1 MRIDAL
7 RLIAYGQFTD
17 VNLDLSKGRE
27 GCHLV
32 YGLNEAGKSSA
43 LRALRHMLYGIPER
57 SVDNFIHPYAKMRI
71 GATIRTREGEVFEY
85 IRRKGRGHTLR
96 AADDTSV
103 VEEGELQKLLSGVDV
118 DLFATMFGMGYDDLV
133 RGGRD
138 IVQGGGD
145 SGQLVFAAG
154 SGIVNLTEIQKDLQL
169 QADALFRPSG
179 QKPKINDALGRLS
192 RNRRELREAQLPGRE
207 WVRHDAALQAA
218 LNKKKSVEEEL
229 IVLVRDLNRL
239 QRIWEAL
246 PLIAERRELAGDL
259 AIYGNAPLLPEDFA
273 EERQE
278 LLVKIGIA
286 ETGRDRAVKNIA
298 AHEQAMAALDFDS
311 GLLDRDEPIE
321 EIYRELGSQ
330 RKAAKD
336 RLALETRRNTLLGEA
351 KEILRSLREDLALEQ
366 AERLRI
372 KKNEAVKIQEL
383 GTRYERIITRIED
396 ARDKLP
402 ALSREITD
410 IKKDIEALD
419 APPAVEELRAAVAQ
433 AVEFAPL
440 EKHNR
445 AEQVDIITVRE
456 TIALEQSRLE
466 LGHHH
471 TDALEGLAV
480 PSADTVMVFEER
492 FDLLERRIEDLRGD
506 IATTRRHLQEVER
519 QIETHRLER
528 EVPTEED
535 LQAARE
541 KRDRGWQIILRR
553 LNEDPVLEDEL
564 QVYISA
570 TRGTKNLAEAFEAD
584 LQQADVLS
592 DRLRREADRVA
603 AKASLLADQR
613 TAGGQLAELEEDL
626 VSAAKDIQDLT
637 AEWMTAWQP
646 LGIVPRSPK
655 EMGQWTRR
663 FRSLVE
669 KVNELR
675 IRQTRADALRGDI
688 DAQRSKLVQSL
699 RRSSG
704 LTVAADESL
713 NGLVKRAQ
721 KWVQNAD
728 DLSLKRDQLL
738 RDKARRE
745 RELEA
750 AQSRLEQN
758 EKERREWQ
766 QQWEEAM
773 RSIGLTAHASPA
785 EANAVMDDLRRL
797 FEKLKE
803 AGILEKRIAGID
815 RDSDAFVGQ
824 VDHLVAAV
832 ARDLVGRPP
841 DEAALALYTRLNR
854 SREARSKR
862 ETVQK
867 QLTQERGRLDQARN
881 DILQVETRLR
891 SKCQQAGCSS
901 VDELPEAERRSNRRR
916 QIESDL
922 QKIDARLHKLSAG
935 ATVENF
941 IEEALSLDPDGIAGE
956 IDRLKAAIEDREAA
970 KSVLDQTIGS
980 ERTELSKMD
989 GSARAAEL
997 AEEFQIILGGLD
1009 TDVTHY
1015 ARLKLASKVLSLAIE
1030 RYRDKSQGPLL
1041 KRVSALFN
1049 RITGG
1054 SFAGIRVEFAENG
1067 RPVIVGVRP
1076 GGGDIVTVDGMSDG
1090 TADQLYLALRLAG
1103 LEAYLVDNEPL
1114 PLIVDDILIMFDDD
1128 RAAATLQ
1135 VLSELAHKTQVIFFT
1150 HHRHL
1155 LELAENSLEPSELIL
1170 HTLERSGSVK

>member
-7 RLIAYGQFTD
+7 RLIAYGPFTA
-17 VNLDLSKGRE
+17 VELDLSKGRE

-57 SVDNFIHPYAKMRI
+57 SADNFIHPYAKMRI
-71 GATIRTREGEVFEY
+71 GATIRNHKGDAFEV

-103 VEEGELQKLLSGVDV
+103 VEEAELQRLLSGVNV

-154 SGIVNLTEIQKDLQL
+154 SGIVNLTDIQNDLQL
-169 QADALFRPSG
+169 HADALFRPSG
-179 QKPKINDALGRLS
+179 QKPKINAALGRLS
-192 RNRRELREAQLPGRE
+192 RNRKELREAQLPGQE
-207 WVRHDAALQAA
+207 WLRHDTALTAA
-218 LNKKKSVEEEL
+218 LNKKKTVEEEL
-229 IVLVRDLNRL
+229 IVLLRDLNRL
-239 QRIWEAL
+239 RRIWEAL

-259 AIYGNAPLLPEDFA
+259 ATYGNAVLLPEEFA
-273 EERQE
+273 EERQD

-286 ETGRDRAVKNIA
+286 RTGRDRAVKNIA
-298 AHEQAMAALDFDS
+298 AHEQAIAALDIDS
-311 GLLDRDEPIE
+311 GLLDRAEPIE

-330 RKAAKD
+330 RKAVKD
-336 RLALETRRNTLLGEA
+336 RLALETRRSTLLGEA
-351 KEILRSLREDLALEQ
+351 REILGNLREDLTLEQ

-383 GTRYERIITRIED
+383 GTQYERIKTRIED

-410 IKKDIEALD
+410 IKKDIGALD
-419 APPAVEELRAAVAQ
+419 APPVVEGLRAALAQ
-433 AVEFAPL
+433 AAEFGPL

-445 AEQVDIITVRE
+445 AEQVDIISVRE

-466 LGHHH
+466 LGHHN
-471 TDALEGLAV
+471 TNDLEGLAA
-480 PSADTVMVFEER
+480 PSTDTVMAFEDR
-492 FDLLERRIEDLRGD
+492 FEVLERRIDDLRGD
-506 IATTRRHLQEVER
+506 IGQTRSRLQEVER
-519 QIETHRLER
+519 QIEAHRLER

-553 LNEDPVLEDEL
+553 LNEAPVTEDEL
-564 QVYISA
+564 QAYVAA
-570 TRGTKNLAEAFEAD
+570 TRGTKSLAEAFEAD
-584 LQQADVLS
+584 LQQADAVS

-603 AKASLLADQR
+603 TKARLLADQ
-613 TAGGQLAELEEDL
+613 TAADGQLALLEEDL
-626 VSAAKDIQDLT
+626 VSAEKEKNDLM
-637 AEWMTAWQP
+637 AEWMAAWQP

-655 EMGQWTRR
+655 EMGQWARR
-663 FRSLVE
+663 FRSLTE
-669 KVNELR
+669 KVSEVR
-675 IRQTRADALRGDI
+675 IRQTKSDALKEDI
-688 DAQRSKLVQSL
+688 DAQRLNLVQGL
-699 RRSSG
+699 RGSSG
-704 LTVAADESL
+704 LAVAEDESL
-713 NGLVKRAQ
+713 SGLSKRAQ
-721 KWVQNAD
+721 KWVQDAD
-728 DLSLKRDQLL
+728 DVSLRRDQLL

-758 EKERREWQ
+758 EKERRVWQ
-766 QQWEEAM
+766 QKWEEAV
-773 RSIGLTAHASPA
+773 RSIGLTAKALPA
-785 EANAVMDDLRRL
+785 EANAVMDDLRGL
-797 FEKLKE
+797 FDKLKE
-803 AGILEKRIAGID
+803 AGILEKRIDGID
-815 RDSDAFVGQ
+815 RDREAFVRK

-832 ARDLVGRPP
+832 ARDLAERPS
-841 DEAALALYTRLNR
+841 DEAALELHTRLNW
-854 SREARSKR
+854 SRDARSKL
-862 ETVQK
+862 ETLQK
-867 QLTQERGRLDQARN
+867 QLAQERERLDLASD
-881 DILQVETRLR
+881 DILQVGTRLMN
-891 SKCQQAGCSS
+891 KCKQAGCSS
-901 VDELPEAERRSNRRR
+901 ADELPEAERRSNRRR

-922 QKIDARLHKLSAG
+922 KKIDTRLHKLSAG
-935 ATVENF
+935 ATVVDF
-941 IEEALSLDPDGIAGE
+941 IEEALALDPDGIAGE
-956 IDRLKAAIEDREAA
+956 IDRLTAVIEDRETA
-970 KSVLDQTIGS
+970 KSDLDQTIGG

-997 AEEFQIILGGLD
+997 AEEFQVILGGLD

-1015 ARLKLASKVLSLAIE
+1015 ARLKIASRVLSLAIE
-1030 RYRDKSQGPLL
+1030 RFRDKSQGPLL
-1041 KRVSALFN
+1041 KRASDLFS

-1054 SFAGIRVEFAENG
+1054 SFAGIRAEFAEDG

-1076 GGGDIVTVDGMSDG
+1076 RGGGIVTVEGMSDG

-1103 LEAYLVDNEPL
+1103 LDAYLNNNEPL
-1114 PLIVDDILIMFDDD
+1114 PLILDDILIMFDDD
-1128 RAAATLQ
+1128 RAVATLK
-1135 VLSELAHKTQVIFFT
+1135 VLAELSHKTQVIFFT

-1155 LELAENSLEPSELIL
+1155 AELAEKTIDASELIL
-1170 HTLERSGSVK
+1170 HTLER

>member
-7 RLIAYGQFTD
+7 RLIAYGPFTD
-17 VNLDLSKGRE
+17 VDLDLSKGRE

-32 YGLNEAGKSSA
+32 YGPNEAGKSSA

-71 GATIRTREGEVFEY
+71 GATIRNRKGDVFEV

-96 AADDTSV
+96 AADDMSV
-103 VEEGELQKLLSGVDV
+103 VEEDELQRLLSGVDV
-118 DLFATMFGMGYDDLV
+118 DLFATMFGVGYDDLV

-138 IVQGGGD
+138 IIQGGGD

-154 SGIVNLTEIQKDLQL
+154 SGIVNLTEIQKDLQS

-179 QKPKINDALGRLS
+179 QKPKINEALGRLN

-207 WVRHDAALQAA
+207 WTRHDAALQAA
-218 LNKKKSVEEEL
+218 LNKKKTVEEEL
-229 IVLVRDLNRL
+229 IVLLRDQNRL
-239 QRIWEAL
+239 RRIWEAL
-246 PLIAERRELAGDL
+246 PLIAERRELADDL
-259 AIYGNAPLLPEDFA
+259 ATYGSAILLPEEFA

-298 AHEQAMAALDFDS
+298 AHEQAIAALNIDS
-311 GLLDRDEPIE
+311 GLLDRAESIE

-336 RLALETRRNTLLGEA
+336 RLALETRRNALLGEA
-351 KEILRSLREDLALEQ
+351 REILRSLREDLTLEQ
-366 AERLRI
+366 AEKLRI
-372 KKNEAVKIQEL
+372 QKNEAVKIQEL

-402 ALSREITD
+402 ELSREITD
-410 IKKDIEALD
+410 IKKDIGALD
-419 APPAVEELRAAVAQ
+419 TPPAVEGLRAVLAQ

-440 EKHNR
+440 EKLNR
-445 AEQVDIITVRE
+445 AEQVDIIAARE

-466 LGHHH
+466 LGHHD
-471 TDALEGLAV
+471 TDHLEGLAI
-480 PSADTVMVFEER
+480 PSADTVMVFEDR
-492 FDLLERRIEDLRGD
+492 FDVLERRIDDLREEIGK
-506 IATTRRHLQEVER
+506 TRSRLQEVER

-541 KRDRGWQIILRR
+541 KRDRGWKIILRR
-553 LNEDPVLEDEL
+553 LNQDTVLDDEL
-564 QVYISA
+564 QAYISA
-570 TRGTKNLAEAFEAD
+570 RRGPGNLVEAFEAD
-584 LQQADVLS
+584 LKEADAVS

-603 AKASLLADQR
+603 AKARLLAEKTSADS
-613 TAGGQLAELEEDL
+613 QLVRLEVGL
-626 VSAAKDIQDLT
+626 VSTEKKINDLT
-637 AEWMTAWQP
+637 TEWVAAWQP
-646 LGIVPRSPK
+646 LGIAPRSPK
-655 EMGQWTRR
+655 QMRQWMRR
-663 FRSLVE
+663 FLSLTE
-669 KVNELR
+669 KVSELR
-675 IRQTRADALRGDI
+675 IRQNKTDALKEDI
-688 DAQRSKLVQSL
+688 DAQRSKLVQGLQSA
-699 RRSSG
+699 SG
-704 LTVAADESL
+704 LAVAADESL
-713 NGLVKRAQ
+713 NGLIKRTQ
-721 KWVQNAD
+721 KWVQDAD
-728 DLSLKRDQLL
+728 ELSLRRDRLL
-738 RDKARRE
+738 QDKVRRE
-745 RELEA
+745 RELEIA
-750 AQSRLEQN
+750 RSRLEQN

-766 QQWEEAM
+766 QQWEEAVK
-773 RSIGLTAHASPA
+773 SIGLTAQALPA
-785 EANAVMDDLRRL
+785 EANAVMDEFRSL
-797 FEKLKE
+797 FDKLKE
-803 AGILEKRIAGID
+803 AGILKRRIDGIN
-815 RDSDAFVGQ
+815 RDSDAFVRQ
-824 VDHLVAAV
+824 VDRLVAAV
-832 ARDLVGRPP
+832 ARDLVDRPS
-841 DEAALALYTRLNR
+841 DEAALELHARLNR
-854 SREARSKR
+854 SRDARSKL
-862 ETVQK
+862 ETLQK
-867 QLTQERGRLDQARN
+867 QLAQERGRFDQARI
-881 DILQVETRLR
+881 DIVQVETRLR
-891 SKCQQAGCSS
+891 NKCQQAGCSS

-916 QIESDL
+916 RIESDL

-941 IEEALSLDPDGIAGE
+941 INEALTLDPDGIAGE
-956 IDRLKAAIEDREAA
+956 INRLTAAIEDREAA
-970 KSVLDQTIGS
+970 KSELDQTIGS

-997 AEEFQIILGGLD
+997 AEEFQVILGGLD

-1030 RYRDKSQGPLL
+1030 RYRDKSQGQLL
-1041 KRVSALFN
+1041 KRTSALFN

-1054 SFAGIRVEFAENG
+1054 SFAGIRAEFAEDG

-1076 GGGDIVTVDGMSDG
+1076 GGGDIVTVEGMSDG

-1103 LEAYLVDNEPL
+1103 LDAYLKNNEPL

-1135 VLSELAHKTQVIFFT
+1135 VLAELSHKTQVIFFT

-1155 LELAENSLEPSELIL
+1155 VDLAENTMDASELIL
-1170 HTLERSGSVK
+1170 HTLER